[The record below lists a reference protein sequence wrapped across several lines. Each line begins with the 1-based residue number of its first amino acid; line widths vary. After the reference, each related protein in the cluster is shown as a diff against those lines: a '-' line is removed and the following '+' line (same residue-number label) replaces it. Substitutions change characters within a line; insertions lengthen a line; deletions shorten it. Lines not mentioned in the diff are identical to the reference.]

1 MDFPCSKCQAAECNN
16 FARWGWSVCA
26 SIFCWKKYL
35 SGFGFALWV
44 SGHYVFW
51 QCQSSL
57 DFDAKEHW
65 RSMIPNDPMIQHGG
79 KTGWSFF
86 QAKCVQS
93 FADPVQWLPKYDPV
107 QSPCGPFA
115 DLERYFE
122 SLEKTSNGRYSFFF
136 GQDTQYIQYI
146 YNYSI
151 FLGAV
156 SRDVIEVISS

>member
-35 SGFGFALWV
+35 FGFGFALWV

-93 FADPVQWLPKYDPV
+93 LLTLCNGFQNMTLS
-107 QSPCGPFA
+107 SPHVALLQISKDILNHWKRQATG
-115 DLERYFE
+115 D
-122 SLEKTSNGRYSFFF
+122 TVFF
-136 GQDTQYIQYI
+136 GRDTQYIQYI